1 MIRTRVQWPC
11 VLLAALMALTPL
23 AAEVRKSTG
32 APALKQQLER
42 LRVVGSVMMIAAHP
56 DDENTALLAYC
67 AQGRKLRTAY
77 LSLTRGEGGQNLI
90 GSEQGAL
97 LGVIRTQELLAARR
111 VDGAEQ
117 IFTRAIDFGFS
128 KTADETLKKWG
139 RQEVLNDVVWAIR
152 RYRPDVIFLRFTGT
166 TRDGHGHHQASSM
179 LGKEAFALAGDP
191 KAFPEQLKYV
201 QPWQAK
207 RILWNGFS
215 FNRQQETE
223 LSAMANR
230 LMVDT
235 GEFDSVL
242 GLSYGELAGLSR
254 SQHRSQ
260 GMGSAERRG
269 SVPNYLF
276 HYGGDQATKDFM
288 DGVDTSWN
296 RLPGGAPVQKLL
308 DEAAARLQI
317 DAPENIIPT
326 LLKARP
332 LIAAINH
339 ADARRKL
346 AELDEAIAAAAG
358 LWLEVNATKPEA
370 TPGSQ
375 VELTLTAINRGHA
388 QVELAK
394 TQLEGIVGAPAL
406 AAMPLPFNAPQTAK
420 ANCPIPAGQPLTQPL
435 QLRQPRRGD
444 LYGISNVADIGPA
457 EAEPVLRAR
466 FRLKVQGETI
476 EVVRPVENRYV
487 DRVRGELIRPF
498 IIVPAVS
505 IKLSENAL
513 LFAGSKPRRISTE
526 VTAHA
531 AAAAGTL
538 TLQAPPGW
546 RIEPAERAFQIAEPG
561 QLAALEFT
569 ITPPEARAQ
578 GEITASARVGSSII
592 TSGLQNITYE
602 HIPPQT
608 ILPTMATRVVREDV
622 KVSAHRVGYIMGAG
636 DEVPDALR
644 EMGCEVTLLEP
655 SDLAHGELSR
665 YEAIVTGVRAWN
677 VRADLRANHARL
689 AAYMEQGGT
698 VVVQYN
704 VLEGGFGG
712 GDPSVLRNMGPY
724 PLKLGRDRTTV
735 EEAAIK
741 MLQPD
746 HRLLQMPNR
755 ITQADFDGW
764 IQERALYFPAEWDPR
779 YEPILETADP
789 GEAPQKGGLLYAHVG
804 KGAYVFTSYAWFRQL
819 PAGVPGAFRIF
830 ANLVSAGR

>member
-1 MIRTRVQWPC
+1 VQWLC
-11 VLLAALMALTPL
+11 ALLAALAALPPL
-23 AAEVRKSTG
+23 TAEVRKGAG

-67 AQGRKLRTAY
+67 SQGRKLRTAY

-117 IFTRAIDFGFS
+117 LFARAIDFGFS
-128 KTADETLKKWG
+128 KTAEETLQKWG
-139 RQEVLNDVVWAIR
+139 RQEVLSDVVWAIR
-152 RYRPDVIFLRFTGT
+152 RYRPDVIFLRFSGAA
-166 TRDGHGHHQASSM
+166 RDGHGHHQASSL
-179 LGKEAFALAGDP
+179 LGKEAFTLAADP
-191 KAFPEQLKYV
+191 KAFPEQLKHV

-223 LSAMANR
+223 LDAMANR

-276 HYGGDQATKDFM
+276 HYGGHQAKQDFM
-288 DGVDTSWN
+288 EGIDTSWN
-296 RLPGGAPVQKLL
+296 RLPGGALIQKLL

-317 DAPENIIPT
+317 DAPETIIPT
-326 LLKARP
+326 LLKARR
-332 LIAAINH
+332 LITAINH
-339 ADARRKL
+339 PDAARKL
-346 AELDEAIAAAAG
+346 VDIDEAIAAAAG
-358 LWLEVNATKPEA
+358 LWLEVNAPNPEA

-388 QVELAK
+388 PVELAA
-394 TQLEGIVGAPAL
+394 TRLEGIPGAPAL
-406 AAMPLPFNAPQTAK
+406 AGLALPFNMPQTAK
-420 ANCPIPAGQPLTQPL
+420 AACPIPANQPLTQPL
-435 QLRQPRRGD
+435 QLREPRRGN
-444 LYGISNVADIGPA
+444 LYGIPNPADIGPP

-466 FRLKVQGETI
+466 FQLKVHGQPV

-487 DRVRGELIRPF
+487 DRVRGELTRPF

-513 LFAGSKPRRISTE
+513 LFADAKPRHISAE

-531 AAAAGTL
+531 AHAAGAL
-538 TLQAPPGW
+538 TLKAPPGW
-546 RIEPAERAFQIAEPG
+546 RVEPAKWEFQIAEPG
-561 QLAALEFT
+561 QLASLDFT
-569 ITPPEARAQ
+569 ITPPAASAQ
-578 GEITASARVGSSII
+578 GHISASAQVGQSVI
-592 TSGLQNITYE
+592 TSGLQRIAYE
-602 HIPPQT
+602 HIPPQA
-608 ILPTMATRVVREDV
+608 ILPVAQTRVVREDV
-622 KVSAHRVGYIMGAG
+622 KVSAHRIGYIMGAG
-636 DEVPDALR
+636 DEVPGALR

-655 SDLAHGELSR
+655 ADLARGDLAR
-665 YEAIVTGVRAWN
+665 YQTIVTGVRAWN
-677 VRADLRANHARL
+677 VRDDLRANHARL
-689 AAYMEQGGT
+689 VSYMEHGGALL
-698 VVVQYN
+698 VQYN
-704 VLEGGFGG
+704 VTEGGPFG
-712 GDPSVLRNMGPY
+712 GDPTLLKNMGPY
-724 PLKLGRDRTTV
+724 PIKPGRDRTTV
-735 EEAAIK
+735 EEAPVK
-741 MLQPD
+741 LLKPD
-746 HRLLQMPNR
+746 HRLLQIPNR
-755 ITQADFDGW
+755 VTAADFHGW
-764 IQERALYFPAEWDPR
+764 VQERALYFPAEWDPR
-779 YEPILETADP
+779 YESLLETSDP
-789 GEAPQKGGLLYAHVG
+789 GEKPQRSGLLFARVG

-819 PAGVPGAFRIF
+819 PAGIPGAYRLF
-830 ANLVSAGR
+830 ANLISAGR